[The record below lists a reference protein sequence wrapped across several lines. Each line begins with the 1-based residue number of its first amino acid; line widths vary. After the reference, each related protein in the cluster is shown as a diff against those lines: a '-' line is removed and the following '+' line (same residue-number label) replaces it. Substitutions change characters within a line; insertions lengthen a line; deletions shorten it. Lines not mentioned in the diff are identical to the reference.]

1 MNTKRK
7 IALGV
12 AGAAV
17 LAGATFGIGALSHAE
32 DPVAPTPGAAAGA
45 GFGQGSR
52 GDMAGRGAGQGA
64 GYGSQSQATYLAE
77 KLGVAEAD
85 VAQALADY
93 RAANSQTQTQSGR
106 SMDDAQRAAHHEEL
120 ANYLADKLDLDATQ
134 VLDALNG
141 MDEAR
146 QAQRTEQ
153 LQTRLQ
159 TAVQQGRI
167 TQEQADARLQAHA
180 AGEMGFGNGRR

>member
-12 AGAAV
+12 
-17 LAGATFGIGALSHAE
+17 
-32 DPVAPTPGAAAGA
+32 
-45 GFGQGSR
+45 
-52 GDMAGRGAGQGA
+52 A

-93 RAANSQTQTQSGR
+93 RAANSQAQTQSGR
-106 SMDDAQRAAHHEEL
+106 SMDDAQRDAHHEEL
-120 ANYLADKLDLDATQ
+120 ANYLADKLNLDATQ

-146 QAQRTEQ
+146 KAQRTEQ
-153 LQTRLQ
+153 LQSRLE
-159 TAVQQGRI
+159 TAVQEGRL

>member
-85 VAQALADY
+85 VTQALADY
-93 RAANSQTQTQSGR
+93 RAANSQTQT
-106 SMDDAQRAAHHEEL
+106 
-120 ANYLADKLDLDATQ
+120 
-134 VLDALNG
+134 
-141 MDEAR
+141 
-146 QAQRTEQ
+146 
-153 LQTRLQ
+153 
-159 TAVQQGRI
+159 
-167 TQEQADARLQAHA
+167 
-180 AGEMGFGNGRR
+180 